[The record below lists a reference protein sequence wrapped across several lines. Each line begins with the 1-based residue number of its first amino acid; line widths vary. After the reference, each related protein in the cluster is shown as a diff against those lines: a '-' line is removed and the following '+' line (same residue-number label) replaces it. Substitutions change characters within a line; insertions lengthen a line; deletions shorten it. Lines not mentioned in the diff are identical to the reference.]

1 MMQTPPDYP
10 VDQPDA
16 ELTDKHAAN
25 AQITFGALRNR
36 VLANKPVTDDMIN
49 AARLK
54 LECAYEAVDDIDN
67 TESSETI
74 ESKLSAL
81 TKRLRIP
88 VKTGKL

>member
-10 VDQPDA
+10 VEQPDA
-16 ELTDKHAAN
+16 ELTDNHLAN
-25 AQITFGALRNR
+25 AQITFGALRKR

-54 LECAYEAVDDIDN
+54 LECAYEAVDDIDTTASN
-67 TESSETI
+67 ETA

-88 VKTGKL
+88 AKPGKL